1 MKKDYYILGAG
12 NQARET
18 YQIYIDNGLSKQVR
32 GFIVSDGVTQNKL
45 LGKKIFGVELL
56 DKLSKK
62 TRLINAVGNSF
73 KRMEWLN
80 KLRKYDFVYDTL
92 VHKSVLKGRNVEIGE
107 GATVCAGVVLTCDI
121 KIGKHVLI
129 NIGSTVSHDVVLGD
143 LVTLSPGVSLGGRVE
158 VGQGTFIGIGA
169 TVIQNVKI
177 GKNSFIGGGAAVVDD
192 IPDNTLAYGV
202 PAKQIRKISQK
213 DWLDLI

>member
-92 VHKSVLKGRNVEIGE
+92 VHKSVLKGRNVEMFVGQLE
-107 GATVCAGVVLTCDI
+107 
-121 KIGKHVLI
+121 KIGGMLQQVMLR
-129 NIGSTVSHDVVLGD
+129 
-143 LVTLSPGVSLGGRVE
+143 GGE
-158 VGQGTFIGIGA
+158 M
-169 TVIQNVKI
+169 
-177 GKNSFIGGGAAVVDD
+177 GGEDAH
-192 IPDNTLAYGV
+192 
-202 PAKQIRKISQK
+202 KK
-213 DWLDLI
+213 DSA